1 MSSNLQRS
9 STALYRDRVQL
20 YAEIVYNPMQ
30 RSCKFESI
38 SLNYH
43 FCIASLIIK
52 LTTGFG

>member
-9 STALYRDRVQL
+9 CTALYRGRVQL